1 MRTTVV
7 QEFSIRIAATADAER
22 LFELAVRTFR
32 DTYAEHN
39 RPENMVRYLA
49 AHFAPEK
56 QAAELA
62 DPRMATLVAEAGS
75 QLIGYAQLRSG
86 SPPDC
91 VPGTDRLELSRFY
104 VDRPWHGRGVAQAL
118 MTATAREAA
127 ARDAETLW
135 LGVWEQNSRGIA
147 FYRKSGF
154 ADVGTQT
161 FVLGSDPQNDRVM
174 ALTLK

>member
-1 MRTTVV
+1 M
-7 QEFSIRIAATADAER
+7 QASSIRTAAAADAER
-22 LFELAVRTFR
+22 LSDLAVRTFR

-39 RPENMVRYLA
+39 RPENMVEYLA
-49 AHFAPEK
+49 AHFSPEK

-62 DPRMATLVAEAGS
+62 DPLMATVVAEAGS
-75 QLIGYAQLRSG
+75 QLIGYAQLRRG

-118 MTATAREAA
+118 MTAA
-127 ARDAETLW
+127 ARVAAERGAETLW
-135 LGVWEQNSRGIA
+135 LGVWEQNPRGIA
-147 FYRKSGF
+147 FYRKFGF

-174 ALTLK
+174 ALTLR